1 MVTVSLS
8 PTYDVAVGINLL
20 QLFQNT
26 VGWYGLP
33 LRVRVDFGTKKVKIA
48 SYVLE
53 CLAKG
58 INRGSFIT
66 GRSVHNGFSVKLVAA
81 WYGITRISSI
91 SWKQFLSHPLNEM
104 HLFALHHVCLPRVNK
119 VLAEFTQDW
128 NFHPLES
135 VNNQSL
141 QQLYYS
147 GITLFS
153 IVNPTSP
160 EIFNLSNWDDYG
172 INDDSFFPKIETP
185 NNLVVLNLKISQF
198 QNHWWYLQEQVDP
211 CYFDL
216 IKGMSVYRQIIVFL
230 LDVRRKLLY
239 LTQRPIFLFLK
250 WETKSKSNKEWKF
263 YILLCVC
270 VFWQYCFLIYLLS
283 SSNTFR
289 HSFRFLIK
297 I

>member
-1 MVTVSLS
+1 MVTVALS
-8 PTYDVAVGINLL
+8 PTYDVAIRINLL

-26 VGWYGLP
+26 VVWYGLP
-33 LRVRVDFGTKKVKIA
+33 LRVRVDFGTKKIKIA

-53 CLAKG
+53 CLAKD

-66 GRSVHNGFSVKLVAA
+66 GRSVHNGFSVKLVAV

-104 HLFALHHVCLPRVNK
+104 HLFALHHAFLPRINK
-119 VLAEFTQDW
+119 ALAEFTQDW
-128 NFHPLES
+128 NSHPLES

-141 QQLYYS
+141 KQLYYS
-147 GITLFS
+147 GITLIS

-172 INDDSFFPKIETP
+172 INYDSFFPKIETP
-185 NNLVVLNLKISQF
+185 NNLVVLNLRISQC
-198 QNHWWYLQEQVDP
+198 QNHWWYLQEQDYP

-230 LDVRRKLLY
+230 LDVSEENCC
-239 LTQRPIFLFLK
+239 I
-250 WETKSKSNKEWKF
+250 
-263 YILLCVC
+263 
-270 VFWQYCFLIYLLS
+270 
-283 SSNTFR
+283 
-289 HSFRFLIK
+289 
-297 I
+297 